1 MDLIAEIKQKND
13 QLLLKNAVLQ
23 QYLCARI
30 NTPTFSSFLITFTLA
45 PFIVGAATQL
55 ILEAN
60 SPISHQ
66 LRRVA
71 LSGLRFWPPF

>member
-13 QLLLKNAVLQ
+13 QLLLQNAVLQ
-23 QYLCARI
+23 QYLRARI
-30 NTPTFSSFLITFTLA
+30 NTPKFSSFLITFTLA
-45 PFIVGAATQL
+45 PFIVGAAARF
-55 ILEAN
+55 ILKVN
-60 SPISHQ
+60 SPGLHQ